1 MTEQTKIMTDED
13 ALNYA
18 IKALQDFVTVSIS
31 TPLMGGIDE
40 HCDNDEQREE
50 LAEAI
55 SVLSSMLDTYSTL
68 SCNITLGEE
77 EDAQA

>member
-1 MTEQTKIMTDED
+1 MTEQTEIMTDED

-18 IKALQDFVTVSIS
+18 IKALQD
-31 TPLMGGIDE
+31 LDE

-68 SCNITLGEE
+68 SCNITLGGE

>member
-18 IKALQDFVTVSIS
+18 IKALQD
-31 TPLMGGIDE
+31 LDE

>member
-1 MTEQTKIMTDED
+1 MTEQTEIMTDEN

-18 IKALQDFVTVSIS
+18 IKALQD
-31 TPLMGGIDE
+31 LDE

-68 SCNITLGEE
+68 SCNITLGGE

>member
-18 IKALQDFVTVSIS
+18 IKALQD
-31 TPLMGGIDE
+31 LDE

-68 SCNITLGEE
+68 SCNITLGGE

>member
-18 IKALQDFVTVSIS
+18 IKAFVKHIQD
-31 TPLMGGIDE
+31 LDE

-55 SVLSSMLDTYSTL
+55 SVLSSMLDTYSTF

-77 EDAQA
+77 EDDKA